1 MRTVFQALGRALPA
15 GSAMLVLAACG
26 SSSVPT
32 APAAAVTTAVAK
44 EAAPTASATV
54 RGQVV
59 DLANRPLA
67 NANVEC
73 SSNAQCTLAGEVI
86 AQDGPDQ
93 GVKTNANG
101 FYQMRVSRSG
111 GGAFLLNAS
120 ARGFGIVWHEV
131 QLPDPT
137 CTWDQPGCAVTV
149 NFTLT
154 PVD

>member
-1 MRTVFQALGRALPA
+1 MRTVFQALGRALPV
-15 GSAMLVLAACG
+15 GPAMLMLAACG
-26 SSSVPT
+26 STTAPT
-32 APAAAVTTAVAK
+32 APAAVTATVAK
-44 EAAPTASATV
+44 EAAPSASAIV

-59 DLANRPLA
+59 DLANRPVA

-73 SSNAQCTLAGEVI
+73 TSDAQCTLAGDVA

-111 GGAFLLNAS
+111 GVAFILNAS
-120 ARGFGIVWHEV
+120 ARGFGVVWREV

-154 PVD
+154 PAD